1 MCKLSLAVSTDFLST
16 VFFFQ
21 LVGVTV
27 LEPGITRSV
36 TSLVANVSAS
46 LVCLEGHVTAACRDT
61 SISLIKA
68 VSVSVDKM

>member
-1 MCKLSLAVSTDFLST
+1 M
-16 VFFFQ
+16 
-21 LVGVTV
+21 GVTV

>member
-1 MCKLSLAVSTDFLST
+1 MQSALTFFPLF
-16 VFFFQ
+16 FFFQ